1 MTEEPD
7 IANQLILKLA
17 KDIYK
22 DAGSRPAKE
31 VGGLAA
37 DLVKT
42 LRLVLA
48 PLQYT
53 AALQDRFS
61 NFLDKSV
68 CRVPKR
74 RRVAPAPQIA
84 GPVLEAIR
92 YEPENTPIDEMFSNL
107 LSAAMDSEHVNEAHP
122 AFPLLI
128 RQLSSDEAM
137 ILARLRGK
145 TYKYV
150 YTLEQVNNRW
160 QNPKIE
166 VDELPKEGL
175 RFPENLEFYIEHLF
189 QMGLAA
195 RYENAAQQPIY
206 AEDKKTQTG
215 IRIFQEY
222 RLMDVGTRLVHA
234 AIKS

>member
-48 PLQYT
+48 PLQYA

-68 CRVPKR
+68 RRVPKR

-92 YEPENTPIDEMFSNL
+92 YEPENTPIDERFSN
-107 LSAAMDSEHVNEAHP
+107 P
-122 AFPLLI
+122 F
-128 RQLSSDEAM
+128 
-137 ILARLRGK
+137 
-145 TYKYV
+145 
-150 YTLEQVNNRW
+150 
-160 QNPKIE
+160 
-166 VDELPKEGL
+166 
-175 RFPENLEFYIEHLF
+175 
-189 QMGLAA
+189 
-195 RYENAAQQPIY
+195 
-206 AEDKKTQTG
+206 
-215 IRIFQEY
+215 
-222 RLMDVGTRLVHA
+222 
-234 AIKS
+234 